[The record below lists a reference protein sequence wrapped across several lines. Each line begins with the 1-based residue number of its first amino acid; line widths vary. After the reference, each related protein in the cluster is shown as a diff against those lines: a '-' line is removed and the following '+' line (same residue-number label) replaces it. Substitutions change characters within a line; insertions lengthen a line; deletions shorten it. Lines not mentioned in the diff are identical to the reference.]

1 MGLFKD
7 VRKLNKQAKEMAKE
21 EGVDTSLRG
30 LMKQA
35 PGMLEQVSQQLQQ
48 VQTGQAESQRLK
60 TEGVPATAKLLAVR
74 DAGVTLGGAAVGG
87 LDNPVAD
94 LDLEVTVEGREPYR
108 VTVRQM
114 VPRLA
119 VARLLPGSELP
130 VRVDAADPS
139 AVLVDWDAP
148 VA

>member
-1 MGLFKD
+1 MGIFKD

-21 EGVDTSLRG
+21 QGVDTSLRG

-35 PGMLEQVSQQLQQ
+35 PGMLEQASQQLQQ
-48 VQTGQAESQRLK
+48 VQAGQAESQRLK
-60 TEGVPATAKLLAVR
+60 AEGVPATAKLLAVR
-74 DAGVTLGGAAVGG
+74 DAGITLGGGAVGG

-94 LDLEVTVEGREPYR
+94 LDLEVTLEGREPYR
-108 VTVRQM
+108 TTVRQM

-119 VARLLPGSELP
+119 VARLIPGSELP

-148 VA
+148 IA

>member
-1 MGLFKD
+1 MGIFKD

-21 EGVDTSLRG
+21 QGVDTSLRG

-35 PGMLEQVSQQLQQ
+35 PGMLEQASQQLQQ

-60 TEGVPATAKLLAVR
+60 TEGLPATAKLLAVR

>member
-1 MGLFKD
+1 MGIFKD

-21 EGVDTSLRG
+21 QGVDTSLRG

-35 PGMLEQVSQQLQQ
+35 PGMLEQASQQLQQ

-119 VARLLPGSELP
+119 VARLLPGSELL

-139 AVLVDWDAP
+139 VVLVDWDAP